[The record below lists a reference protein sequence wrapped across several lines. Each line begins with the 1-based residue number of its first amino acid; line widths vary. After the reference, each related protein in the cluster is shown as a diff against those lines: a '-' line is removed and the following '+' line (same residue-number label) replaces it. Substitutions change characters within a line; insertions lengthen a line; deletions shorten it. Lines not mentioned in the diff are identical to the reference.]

1 MQLSEFL
8 QYLVQIN
15 GSEPQRLP
23 PLKQLSKQLGV
34 GISLL
39 REQLEVAKA
48 FGLVDVRP
56 RHGIQTRPYSF
67 SPAVNLSLSFAL
79 QKNPPYFENFL
90 DLRRNLESA
99 YLPQSIE
106 TLQKEDFIKLSG
118 LIAAAWE
125 KLRGKPVRIPHQEHR
140 QLHLLIYHRLENP
153 FVTGILEAYWDAY
166 EAVGLNVYADLE
178 YLEEVWGY
186 HQRLIAAIEDKNVQ
200 LSQQLLNEHFD
211 LLMDRLVSR

>member
-1 MQLSEFL
+1 MELSEFL
-8 QYLVQIN
+8 DYLIQIN

-23 PLKQLSKQLGV
+23 PLKQLSKKLGV
-34 GISLL
+34 GVSLL

-48 FGLVDVRP
+48 IGLVDVRP
-56 RHGIQTRPYSF
+56 RHGIQTRPYKF

-79 QKNPPYFENFL
+79 QKHPPYFEDFL

-99 YLPQSIE
+99 YLPQGIE
-106 TLQKEDFIKLSG
+106 TLQKEDFNKFSA
-118 LIAAAWE
+118 LIASAWE

-153 FVTGILEAYWDAY
+153 FVTGLLVAYWDAY

-186 HQRLIAAIEDKNVQ
+186 HQRLIAAIEAGNVQ

>member
-1 MQLSEFL
+1 MELSEFL
-8 QYLVQIN
+8 YYLIQIN

-34 GISLL
+34 GVSLL

-48 FGLVDVRP
+48 IGLVDVRP
-56 RHGIQTRPYSF
+56 RHGIQTRPYKF

-79 QKNPPYFENFL
+79 QKHPPYFENFL
-90 DLRRNLESA
+90 DLRRNIESA
-99 YLPQSIE
+99 YLPQSIQ
-106 TLQKEDFIKLSG
+106 TLQKEDFKKFAA
-118 LIAAAWE
+118 LIASAWE

-153 FVTGILEAYWDAY
+153 FVTGLLEAYWDAY
-166 EAVGLNVYADLE
+166 EEVGLNVYADLE

-186 HQRLIAAIEDKNVQ
+186 HQRLIAAIEAKNVQ

-211 LLMDRLVSR
+211 LLMDRLISR